1 MSSTSLINGVKVS
14 EIAKEPSR
22 ILSKEEVDLI
32 AHSAAE
38 MGRFGLRDST
48 IVLLIYRHGL
58 RPAELTELVWGDID
72 LVQATMKISRIKD
85 SPDTEHILER
95 DDLANLKRLAKQLSE
110 RRNSAFVFLTERG
123 GKLTARGVHMIVAR
137 AGKLAGLDF
146 AVNPNLLRRSCGFE
160 LARNS
165 ATDHDIRLIL
175 GHKRL
180 KNAKQYVEK
189 IFEQSVLP
197 ESIPRVRTMG
207 RESDHTPLLESSLT
221 LKIPA
226 ATVNLGPGLD
236 SLGLA
241 LTAYTYITF
250 ELLKKNDSDIPRISL
265 RGEIATISQ
274 SRDQGDLIHTILKKL
289 CGKTEMFNRLRI
301 TVDSDIPLGCG
312 LGASGAA
319 ILGAVWANQV
329 LKGEVPTRSKLLA
342 LATDIEGHPE
352 GMTASLSGGL
362 TICATE
368 KNNVFTQKVH
378 WPEDW
383 HILAV
388 IPPYSLTT
396 PVARAVLPKDVSLED
411 AIYNVQR
418 VALLVAAVGQADER
432 TMSAAMKDRLHE
444 SYRTDL
450 VPELNQLR
458 KALKLSPIIG
468 CVLSGAGSSIL
479 VVVRQ
484 RHKVEVSESINKWIE
499 HSSRGS
505 RLLSLQVDQE
515 GMQELMFST
524 R

>member
-1 MSSTSLINGVKVS
+1 MKVS

-32 AHSAAE
+32 SHSAAE

-72 LVQATMKISRIKD
+72 LVQATMKIARIKD
-85 SPDTEHILER
+85 SPNTEHILDRE
-95 DDLANLKRLAKQLSE
+95 DFANLKRIARQFPD
-110 RRNSAFVFLTERG
+110 RRNSDFVFLTERG
-123 GKLTARGVHMIVAR
+123 GKLTERGVHMIVAR

-146 AVNPNLLRRSCGFE
+146 PVNPNLLRRSCGFE

-165 ATDHDIRLIL
+165 ATVQDIRHTL

-180 KNAKQYVEK
+180 KNAKQYVER

-197 ESIPRVRTMG
+197 ESIPKVRTMG
-207 RESDHTPLLESSLT
+207 RENDHTPLVESSLT

-226 ATVNLGPGLD
+226 STANLGPGLD

-250 ELLKKNDSDIPRISL
+250 ELLKKNYPDIPRISL
-265 RGEIATISQ
+265 MGEIATISQ

-329 LKGEVPTRSKLLA
+329 LKGEVPTRSNLLA

-352 GMTASLSGGL
+352 TMAASLSGGL

-368 KNNVFTQKVH
+368 KNNVFTQKVP
-378 WPEDW
+378 WPDDW
-383 HILAV
+383 HILVV

-418 VALLVAAVGQADER
+418 VALLVGAVGQADER

-444 SYRTDL
+444 SYRTNL
-450 VPELNQLR
+450 VPELSQLR

-479 VVVRQ
+479 VVVRE
-484 RHKVEVSESINKWIE
+484 RHKAEVSESINKWIE
-499 HSSRGS
+499 HSSRGC
-505 RLLSLQVDQE
+505 RLLSLQVDQD
-515 GMQELMFST
+515 GMQELMFSS